1 MAIEPTELVEFL
13 AAYPPEVQA
22 LTLKARLRLHDLVG
36 PASNLF
42 FDATS
47 AVCSGL
53 SYTGEIRDNF
63 MNLAVYANHVTL
75 IFPWGIKLNDPEGR
89 IKGEGKQVRNLRLAG
104 IETLY
109 DPYVMDLISQ
119 SMALAVRPTPPITPV
134 KYVKIYA
141 GPKRRPLP
149 K

>member
-1 MAIEPTELVEFL
+1 
-13 AAYPPEVQA
+13 
-22 LTLKARLRLHDLVG
+22 
-36 PASNLF
+36 
-42 FDATS
+42 
-47 AVCSGL
+47 
-53 SYTGEIRDNF
+53 

-119 SMALAVRPTPPITPV
+119 SMALAVRPAPPITPV